1 MIDDDKLIN
10 AHITSTIFR
19 MSQISVNLITIMY
32 IRSFCSDNMINFKFK
47 HRVIKDSVI
56 DTVSFAQKVFELYVL
71 NRATRIKLAIDTG
84 GINITPDFSDMVI
97 YLRKETFYNG
107 PVEIL
112 ANGTKYIGTW
122 SSNYDYSFLDLSI
135 EGLPQFK
142 YFEKTW
148 RFKYKSLDLLIL
160 VPRSNPLKK
169 EMHLE
174 HL

>member
-1 MIDDDKLIN
+1 
-10 AHITSTIFR
+10 
-19 MSQISVNLITIMY
+19 
-32 IRSFCSDNMINFKFK
+32 MINFKFK
-47 HRVIKDSVI
+47 HRVISVFAMIAVLVIFMASCEEDNKPTNPNDTTKKDSVI
-56 DTVSFAQKVFELYVL
+56 DTASFAQKVFELYVL
-71 NRATRIKLAIDTG
+71 NKATRIKLAIDTG

-107 PVEIL
+107 PLEIL

>member
-1 MIDDDKLIN
+1 MMMFQFN
-10 AHITSTIFR
+10 RRIFSAFGLLA
-19 MSQISVNLITIMY
+19 ML
-32 IRSFCSDNMINFKFK
+32 
-47 HRVIKDSVI
+47 VILMASCEEDTKPTNPNDTTKKDTVI
-56 DTVSFAQKVFELYVL
+56 DTVSLAQKVFEIYVL
-71 NRATRIKLAIDTG
+71 NKATRIKLAIDTG
-84 GINITPDFSDMVI
+84 GTNITPDFSDMVI

-112 ANGTKYIGTW
+112 ANGTKYVGTW

-169 EMHLE
+169 EMHLD

>member
-1 MIDDDKLIN
+1 
-10 AHITSTIFR
+10 
-19 MSQISVNLITIMY
+19 
-32 IRSFCSDNMINFKFK
+32 MINFKFK
-47 HRVIKDSVI
+47 HRVISVFAMIAVLVIFMASCEEDNKPTNPNDTTKKDSVI
-56 DTVSFAQKVFELYVL
+56 DTASFAQKVFELYVL
-71 NRATRIKLAIDTG
+71 NKATRIKLAIDTG
-84 GINITPDFSDMVI
+84 GTNITPDFSDMVI

-107 PVEIL
+107 PLEIL

>member
-1 MIDDDKLIN
+1 MVAILVMFM
-10 AHITSTIFR
+10 AS
-19 MSQISVNLITIMY
+19 
-32 IRSFCSDNMINFKFK
+32 CEEDNKPTNPN
-47 HRVIKDSVI
+47 
-56 DTVSFAQKVFELYVL
+56 DTTK
-71 NRATRIKLAIDTG
+71 KDTG
-84 GINITPDFSDMVI
+84 GNNITPDFSDMVI

-112 ANGTKYIGTW
+112 ANGTKYVGTW
-122 SSNYDYSFLDLSI
+122 SSNYDYSFLDLNI

-142 YFEKTW
+142 FFEKTW

-169 EMHLE
+169 EMHLD